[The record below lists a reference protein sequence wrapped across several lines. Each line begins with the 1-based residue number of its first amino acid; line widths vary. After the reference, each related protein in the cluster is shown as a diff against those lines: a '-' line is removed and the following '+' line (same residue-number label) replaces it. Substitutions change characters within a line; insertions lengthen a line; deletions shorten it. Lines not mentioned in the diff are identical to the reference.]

1 MTTINTIEDLLKLL
15 DENPQ
20 WVEALRERLLSREL
34 IELPE
39 MLAQFAAEMR
49 EFAASANA
57 RFDRLEANVE
67 QLMEES
73 AQTRA
78 NVAQLT
84 EESAQTRANVAQ
96 LTEESAQTRANVAQL
111 MEESAQTR
119 TDVEQLKERGDRHQ
133 ASIDQLQRDV
143 QGIRND
149 LGPIKG
155 AYARNTA
162 HREAVLIAEEFG
174 FSLVR
179 IVGFEELVSFTRGS
193 NADGIPA
200 NHIRSF
206 HRADLIMEVQDGD
219 GKDCY
224 LAVEVSYT
232 VDERD
237 SVRAIRNARF
247 LTRFTQRPAYA
258 VAAGLRYDERVQ
270 PSMESRELLW
280 YELDVDD
287 LEAE

>member
-96 LTEESAQTRANVAQL
+96 L

-155 AYARNTA
+155 AHARNTA

-179 IVGFEELVSFTRGS
+179 IVSFEELVSFTRGS

-206 HRADLIMEVQDGD
+206 HRADLIMDVQDGD

-258 VAAGLRYDERVQ
+258 VAAGLRYDERVR
-270 PSMESRELLW
+270 PNMESRELLW

>member
-57 RFDRLEANVE
+57 RFDRLEANVA
-67 QLMEES
+67 QLM
-73 AQTRA
+73 
-78 NVAQLT
+78 

-155 AYARNTA
+155 AHARNTA

-179 IVGFEELVSFTRGS
+179 IVSFEELVSFTRGS

-206 HRADLIMEVQDGD
+206 HRADLIMDVQDGD

-247 LTRFTQRPAYA
+247 LTQFTQRPAYA
-258 VAAGLRYDERVQ
+258 VAAGLRYDERVR
-270 PSMESRELLW
+270 PNMESRELLW